1 MSSSKQLGTKSSKQQ
16 QRWKL
21 FILGGIITFVVVNII
36 HSNQSYYALYQ
47 IVNQNNNYDHQYLS
61 LESIDND
68 YLELQRQENITVT
81 RVATDLERNQTIAL
95 AKFAVETCNSM
106 DLDIFAG
113 FGTLL
118 GSMRHHDFI
127 PW

>member
-16 QRWKL
+16 QRRKL

-36 HSNQSYYALYQ
+36 HSNQSYYAQYQ
-47 IVNQNNNYDHQYLS
+47 IVNQNNNFS
-61 LESIDND
+61 LKSIDND

-106 DLDIFAG
+106 GLDIFAG

>member
-1 MSSSKQLGTKSSKQQ
+1 MSSSKQLGTKSIKQQ

-36 HSNQSYYALYQ
+36 HSNQSYYAQYQ
-47 IVNQNNNYDHQYLS
+47 IVNQNNNFS

-106 DLDIFAG
+106 GLDIFAG